1 MKILQLATHYED
13 IGGGPKMIHDIATL
27 LHQSGHYIEV
37 LYSTA
42 IHAPFKNVRWPTHHV
57 PDMWGDN
64 ERSTKQSA
72 LDALHIANDMQP
84 DLVICHGPID
94 PIVVDMLGKDWDTV
108 KFVHAYHDCPAHRR
122 LFTRNDRVCH
132 KPLGPTCLAHWYLD
146 RCGTNK
152 SPRHAL
158 QSYKTASR
166 ELDSLRRAR
175 MVLANSDYVR
185 QSLISNGCR
194 PENVRVFPL
203 FSMVDEVEPTMT
215 DTLDG
220 ATFREAVPGSNDA
233 GFVLFAGRVGY
244 EKGIPYLLRAFAH
257 VASPA
262 RLVVAGE
269 GYYLPVCREIATS
282 LGIQDRVEFLGW
294 VPAHDMDDL
303 YKRASMLAAPSIWPE
318 PFGLIGLEAGRYG
331 CPVVA
336 FAVGGI
342 PEWLGSLVP
351 GTAVPPLDIQAF
363 AAAINHH
370 LTHPISRGDAAAAF
384 LHAHD
389 ERKVAALT
397 LLQELADGHALAPAR
412 PALSGVGM

>member
-1 MKILQLATHYED
+1 
-13 IGGGPKMIHDIATL
+13 MIHDLARL
-27 LHQSGHYIEV
+27 LHQAGHHTEV
-37 LYSTA
+37 LYSASIET
-42 IHAPFKNVRWPTHHV
+42 PFKDVAWPLHQV
-57 PDMWGDN
+57 PGLSDSN
-64 ERSTKQSA
+64 LKETEQA
-72 LDALHIANDMQP
+72 ACDAARIARVMHT

-94 PIVVDMLGKDWDTV
+94 PTVVDRLESNWNTV
-108 KFVHAYHDCPAHRR
+108 KFVHAYHDCPVYRR

-158 QSYKTASR
+158 QSYKSASR

-203 FSMVDEVEPTMT
+203 FSMVDDVEPTMT

-220 ATFREAVPGSNDA
+220 ATFREAAPGNNDA

-262 RLVVAGE
+262 RLVVAGD
-269 GYYLPVCREIATS
+269 GYYLPACRELATS

-303 YKRASMLAAPSIWPE
+303 YKRASVLAAPSIWPE

-342 PEWLGSLVP
+342 PEWLGSLVS
-351 GTAVPPLDIQAF
+351 GTTVPPLDEQAF

-384 LHAHD
+384 LRAHD

-397 LLQELADGHALAPAR
+397 LLRELAAGPALAPAR
-412 PALSGVGM
+412 PELSGVGM